1 MNQQPKTWWGAV
13 LAFVRAFFAVG
24 IDLTSVA
31 ETAVEM
37 ADVQVTALAERMEID
52 VALESV
58 SYRDQAIHRHALA
71 NAQSSKALTE
81 FTTKNPEFS
90 GFVKTE
96 CDRLEEA
103 VKTYQAKRLARKAGV
118 IPTA

>member
-37 ADVQVTALAERMEID
+37 ADVQVTALAERMEVD
-52 VALESV
+52 VALESA
-58 SYRDQAIHRHALA
+58 SYHDTAIQRHALA
-71 NAQSSKALTE
+71 NAQSARALTE
-81 FTTKNPEFS
+81 FTTKNPELS
-90 GFVKTE
+90 AFVKTE
-96 CDRLEEA
+96 CDRLENA
-103 VKTYQAKRLARKAGV
+103 VKLYQAKRQARKQGV
-118 IPTA
+118 IPVS